1 MIYHDPA
8 GGENADERIKRY
20 KNTLKKIELYFKEKP
35 DDLIWNDEVL
45 PSKRSRDEI
54 DKTDADDD
62 DDDND
67 DDNEQYKSSLKR
79 SKTSSK
85 VLRAKLVDKQ
95 KGLITLVMIDVSDK
109 TKTIVEVNG
118 STEWLEVVDLYE
130 KYKNLPSNYS
140 KRFKKKGYKLSSSS
154 TVSDIGLAT
163 NDIIT
168 VSNSNCIS
176 ITLNEVTGQHMIFK
190 IKKNTKMEI
199 VMNAYA
205 KRRSINVNSFSLYLD
220 GSRLRSDGTSIT
232 HEILDGD
239 VIDVMPKQE
248 GC

>member
-54 DKTDADDD
+54 DKTDADDN
-62 DDDND
+62 DDND

-85 VLRAKLVDKQ
+85 VLRAKLDDKQ
-95 KGLITLVMIDVSDK
+95 KGLISLVLNDVSDHS
-109 TKTIVEVNG
+109 KTIVEVNG
-118 STEWLEVVDLYE
+118 LTEWSEIVDLYE
-130 KYKNLPSNYS
+130 KYKKLPSNYS

-163 NDIIT
+163 DDIIT

-205 KRRSINVNSFSLYLD
+205 KRRSINVNSFSLSLD
-220 GSRLRSDGTSIT
+220 GRRLRSDGTAIT